1 MDRISTLTAN
11 LGHPGCSWMGKDKP
25 RLKTQDYFSNNYLK
39 VTRLEGYTSTYID
52 VYRGWSFP
60 HPGTEETV
68 KPKRE
73 GHQLGCLMH
82 ETTVPC
88 LIRVSEGVQFGFRCT
103 TALSSEKER
112 NRLGSEKKG

>member
-1 MDRISTLTAN
+1 MDRISILTAN
-11 LGHPGCSWMGKDKP
+11 LGHSGCSWMGKDKP
-25 RLKTQDYFSNNYLK
+25 RLKTQDYFFDNYLK